1 MKTCT
6 FKQAASLLLCCLITT
21 ASAKEIY
28 LSSNGKDKNDG
39 TTPATAVK
47 PSQKLYRLQIKATK
61 SKYRDLSIFLK
72 SRLLINTETDATT

>member
-39 TTPATAVK
+39 TTPAG
-47 PSQKLYRLQIKATK
+47 
-61 SKYRDLSIFLK
+61 KYK
-72 SRLLINTETDATT
+72 VT

>member
-28 LSSNGKDKNDG
+28 LSSNGKATNDG
-39 TTPATAVK
+39 TTPAT
-47 PSQKLYRLQIKATK
+47 YRLQIKATK

>member
-47 PSQKLYRLQIKATK
+47 TLSK